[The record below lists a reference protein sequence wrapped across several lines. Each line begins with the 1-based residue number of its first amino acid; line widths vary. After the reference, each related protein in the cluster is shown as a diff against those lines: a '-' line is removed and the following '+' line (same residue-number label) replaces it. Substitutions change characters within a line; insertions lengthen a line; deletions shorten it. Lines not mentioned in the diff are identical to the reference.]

1 MIDKKEEAA
10 LLAQNDL
17 EGNPTSRSISE
28 FSRAVKRHDLRTAL
42 DLADMGTRDAANL
55 LRRYFPKMDKTIV
68 SKCCAPDKYGCVLHP
83 DGFTAIGLLIGAAKE
98 DVSDDRPETPQ
109 KPTRTSR
116 HGNHKF
122 TCRVAGRLPD
132 DKFLALQRYIRMEGY
147 ETTQD
152 WVVAQVDSYLK
163 EMEKKYV

>member
-10 LLAQNDL
+10 LLAQNDPKVKPSPRIL
-17 EGNPTSRSISE
+17 SD
-28 FSRAVKRHDLRTAL
+28 FSSAVKRNDLRTAL
-42 DLADMGTRDAANL
+42 DIADMGTREAANL
-55 LRRYFPKMDKTIV
+55 LKPYFPKLDKTII
-68 SKCCAPDKYGCVLHP
+68 SKCCAPDKYGCILHP
-83 DGFTAIGLLIGAAKE
+83 DGFYAIGLVIGVKTG
-98 DVSDDRPETPQ
+98 VSDDRPETPQ